1 MLQPNC
7 SEVIAKLPM
16 QSKKKAIEFLK
27 ENGFEVIP
35 LDLFSLRFGRTL
47 SIKEINNIVV
57 DPENPFSLDIE
68 HGSDIV
74 LVKGDYGDGAGYYIR
89 GHQHCQIQMYPTLE
103 RMADRMGLSLEG
115 FDGGGDFD
123 ESFEEWKKDGRPAP
137 SHSYQT
143 NMNEELQ
150 LIFADEKIKKMTED
164 TMNVMDYVIC
174 KEEGH
179 KEKVEFVKAAIKDF
193 SESRRDMIIEKQ
205 RTSHLDNEALRNK
218 TASKDELEKTLPP
231 ENKLFEEGQ
240 EKYLNIYGII
250 AFLVITNAQI
260 RRILLGRDT
269 LWQYKQKERNP

>member
-16 QSKKKAIEFLK
+16 RSKKKAIEFLK
-27 ENGFEVIP
+27 ENGFEVVP
-35 LDLFSLRFGRTL
+35 MDLFSLRFGRVL
-47 SIKEINNIVV
+47 PMKDIDNIVV

-74 LVKGDYGDGAGYYIR
+74 LVRGDYGDGTGYYIR

-103 RMADRMGLSLEG
+103 RMVERMDLSLEG

-123 ESFEEWKKDGRPAP
+123 ECFEGWKKDGRPVP

-143 NMNEELQ
+143 NMKEELQ

-164 TMNVMDYVIC
+164 TMKVMDYVIC
-174 KEEGH
+174 REDGY
-179 KEKVEFVKAAIKDF
+179 KEKVEFVKAAIKEF
-193 SESRRDMIIEKQ
+193 SEGRRNMIIEKQ
-205 RTSHLDNEALRNK
+205 RTRHLDTEALRNK
-218 TASKDELEKTLPP
+218 TATKDELEKILPP
-231 ENKLFEEGQ
+231 ENKLFEEGR
-240 EKYLNIYGII
+240 EKYLNIYGIL

-260 RRILLGRDT
+260 RRTLLDRDK
-269 LWQYKQKERNP
+269 LWQDTQKEHSK